1 MSRIGKVADYI
12 ERGRNRLQR
21 IGVANQGQHLGARRW
36 GPNGPEG
43 VIGHEKGNNFRII
56 RKRNKSFHK
65 PQKVTKSPFTEHKR
79 NNKEPL
85 TQDGKGRVTKIYFQ
99 SCGQRK
105 ARSGM
110 SFERAFTFPSG

>member
-1 MSRIGKVADYI
+1 M
-12 ERGRNRLQR
+12 
-21 IGVANQGQHLGARRW
+21 ANQGQQLGTRRW

-43 VIGHEKGNNFRII
+43 VIGHENGNNFRII
-56 RKRNKSFHK
+56 GRKRNNK
-65 PQKVTKSPFTEHKR
+65 PQMKVTKNPFTEHKR

-85 TQDGKGRVTKIYFQ
+85 TQDGKGKVTKIYFQ